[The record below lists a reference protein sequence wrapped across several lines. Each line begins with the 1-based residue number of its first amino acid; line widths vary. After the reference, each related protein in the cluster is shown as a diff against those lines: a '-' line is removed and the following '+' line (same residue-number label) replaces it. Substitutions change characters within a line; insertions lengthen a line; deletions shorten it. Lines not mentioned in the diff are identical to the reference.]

1 MPKDSSFNSFSFT
14 YITNNSNMII
24 DFNNIKEQALQNFKG
39 GNGELDTRNY
49 VDDKCKIMLSH
60 HKPGANSGY
69 HKHEGNCEIVY
80 IISGQGY
87 FNYDGNTE
95 RVKAGDTHYCPIN
108 HSHAMYNDGTED
120 LVYLSIVPEH
130 H

>member
-60 HKPGANSGY
+60 LKPGANSGY
-69 HKHEGNCEIVY
+69 HKHEGSGDKERKGCDYVRKNIVSPLLQFLSICRPFQSNNCTDTSFLCHFQVFY
-80 IISGQGY
+80 II
-87 FNYDGNTE
+87 
-95 RVKAGDTHYCPIN
+95 
-108 HSHAMYNDGTED
+108 
-120 LVYLSIVPEH
+120 
-130 H
+130 